1 MQKDSPAYE
10 ESFQALKSS
19 RLFGGLDGQELDTI
33 LGNCRYCTFAKSE
46 SIDNDEGVEYLNIIV
61 RGSVKLAQI
70 NPQNGRS
77 IALFVLHP
85 GDIFDVF
92 SLLDGEKHV
101 MFPSALEPTAILRVD
116 MPKAREWFRDFPELN
131 VQMLPYLGRLMR
143 ELEAFS
149 EAIVFDDT
157 ATRLAKLI
165 LKHTHPEKAEHKYFP
180 VRLIN
185 RVSHEVLAEMIGSV
199 RSVVTTQLNKM
210 KEEGLI
216 LSRRGRF
223 VVKEL
228 EMLKERYNL

>member
-1 MQKDSPAYE
+1 M
-10 ESFQALKSS
+10 
-19 RLFGGLDGQELDTI
+19 
-33 LGNCRYCTFAKSE
+33 
-46 SIDNDEGVEYLNIIV
+46 EYLNIIV

-77 IALFVLHP
+77 IALFVLHA

-92 SLLDGEKHV
+92 SLLDGKKHV
-101 MFPSALEPTAILRVD
+101 TFPTALEPTAIVRVD
-116 MPKAREWFRDFPELN
+116 MAKAREWFREFSRLN
-131 VQMLPYLGRLMR
+131 AQMLPYLGRLMR

-165 LKHTHPEKAEHKYFP
+165 LKHIHPEPSEHEYVP

-228 EMLKERYNL
+228 ETLKERYNL